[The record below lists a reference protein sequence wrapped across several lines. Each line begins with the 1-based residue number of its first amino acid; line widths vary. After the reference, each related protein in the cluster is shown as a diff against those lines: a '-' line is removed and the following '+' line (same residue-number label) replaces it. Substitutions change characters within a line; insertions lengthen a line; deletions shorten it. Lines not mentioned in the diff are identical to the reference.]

1 MFNQPE
7 LKIPVDILLRMCYYV
22 HAEFFFIAAER
33 RMFSL
38 RKLIFLFCGKPLPA
52 SGKAKLRF
60 FFGALFFFLPK
71 K

>member
-1 MFNQPE
+1 MFNQLE

-38 RKLIFLFCGKPLPA
+38 RKLIFISRETAAGVRQ
-52 SGKAKLRF
+52 GKAPI
-60 FFGALFFFLPK
+60 LFRSFVLFLPK